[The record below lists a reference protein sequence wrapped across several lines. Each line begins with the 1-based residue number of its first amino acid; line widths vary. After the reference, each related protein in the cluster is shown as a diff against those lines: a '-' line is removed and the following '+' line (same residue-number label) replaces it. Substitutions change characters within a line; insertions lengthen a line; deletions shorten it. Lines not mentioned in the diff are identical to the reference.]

1 MTERNFDMKVRTRFA
16 PSPTGFMHV
25 GNLRTALYAW
35 LWAKKNDGVFML
47 RIEDT
52 DQARFVEGAEEM
64 VYKTLRTAGLNWDE
78 GPDIGG
84 DYGPYVQSERKDM
97 YLPYAKQLVEM
108 GKAYYCFCTKEEL
121 DERRAAVEAE
131 GGTFKYDK
139 HCLSLSKEEVERR
152 LAAGEPYVIRQNV
165 PAEGKADFDDAIFGH
180 IEVDCAELDD
190 MILIKADGMPT
201 YNFANVIDDHTMGV
215 THVLRGMEYLSST
228 PKYNLLYDA
237 FGWEKPTYVHLTTIM
252 RDATHKLSKR
262 DGDATFEDLVNLG
275 YLPEAIINYLALVGW
290 SPGDEREFFTL
301 DELKEAFS
309 LEGLSKSPAIFDH
322 NKLRWMNAE
331 YIRRMEGAK
340 YFEKAKPWLY
350 KAGVGE
356 MAEKPENEEIFIR
369 ILQPRTE
376 VFSDIANV
384 VDFLAELDEDY
395 DTELFTNKK
404 SKTNP
409 EVSKAVLTDVIPML
423 EALPEWT
430 ETALHDA
437 LIGFAEARGMKNGTL
452 LWPVRIAMSGR
463 TVTPGGAIEIAALL
477 GREEA
482 LRRLKLGLEKLAAQE
497 L

>member
-1 MTERNFDMKVRTRFA
+1 MKVRTRFA

-64 VYKTLRTAGLNWDE
+64 VYKTLRTAGLIWDE

-84 DYGPYVQSERKDM
+84 EYGPYVQSQRKDM
-97 YLPYAKQLVEM
+97 YLPYAKQLVES
-108 GKAYYCFCTKEEL
+108 GHAYYCFCTKEEL
-121 DERRAAVEAE
+121 DERRAKVEAG

-139 HCLSLSKEEVERR
+139 HCLNMPKEEVERR

-180 IEVDCAELDD
+180 IEVDCSELDD

-262 DGDATFEDLVNLG
+262 DGDATFEDLINLG

-301 DELKEAFS
+301 KELTEAFS

-331 YIRRMEGAK
+331 YIRRMDGRA
-340 YFEKAKPWLY
+340 YFEKALPWLE
-350 KAGVGE
+350 KAGVGSI
-356 MAEKPENEEIFIR
+356 AADPANEDILIR

-384 VDFLAELDEDY
+384 VDFLAELDESY
-395 DTELFTNKK
+395 DVELFTNKK

-409 EVSKAVLTDVIPML
+409 EVSKAVLEAVIPML
-423 EALPEWT
+423 ESLPEWT
-430 ETALHDA
+430 ETSLHDA
-437 LIGFAEARGMKNGTL
+437 LIGYAAEHGMKNGTL

-477 GREEA
+477 GRDEA
-482 LRRLKLGLEKLAAQE
+482 LRRLRLGLEKLN
-497 L
+497 